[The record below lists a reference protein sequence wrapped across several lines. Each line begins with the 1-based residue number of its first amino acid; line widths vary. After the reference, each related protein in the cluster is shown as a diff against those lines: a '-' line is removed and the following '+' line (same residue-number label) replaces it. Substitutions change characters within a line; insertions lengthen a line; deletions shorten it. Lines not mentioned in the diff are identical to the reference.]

1 MRVYCE
7 SVFLRGSKLIHL
19 RSLRP
24 LQTLIICIFKT
35 ALLFKKVN
43 MNNNSYASH
52 CPRKL
57 EKPKA
62 YLVKN
67 WVMIP
72 EGLLSIMAWK
82 DEGRFTIAED
92 CFSLVEHCGS
102 SAADF
107 PLSHSL
113 YLRTFNYCFL
123 NIFLSYLASP
133 SPRLSHTQ
141 TENRAL
147 LSVLFEFPLAPTLI
161 MGYFIHF
168 ND

>member
-1 MRVYCE
+1 
-7 SVFLRGSKLIHL
+7 
-19 RSLRP
+19 
-24 LQTLIICIFKT
+24 
-35 ALLFKKVN
+35 

-57 EKPKA
+57 AKPKA
-62 YLVKN
+62 QLVKN

-82 DEGRFTIAED
+82 VGEGRFTIAEN
-92 CFSLVEHCGS
+92 CFSLVEHCSS

-107 PLSHSL
+107 PLPHSL
-113 YLRTFNYCFL
+113 YLRTFNYRFL
-123 NIFLSYLASP
+123 NIFLSYFASP
-133 SPRLSHTQ
+133 SPCLSHTQ

-147 LSVLFEFPLAPTLI
+147 LSVLFEFPFAPTLI

-168 ND
+168 NDQLHLPFVFKLGPPHILLCFNYLLGVV